1 MRSFIKLQFWTN
13 LMNIYQFNYSMKIK
27 TAIRVYP
34 NGRLHLLVSFN
45 EYAENYDDEESL
57 EDRKEFLKYFPEEL
71 EHLYT
76 KIN

>member
-1 MRSFIKLQFWTN
+1 MAIK
-13 LMNIYQFNYSMKIK
+13 
-27 TAIRVYP
+27 VYP

>member
-1 MRSFIKLQFWTN
+1 MGIDKVQHITKFKMAT
-13 LMNIYQFNYSMKIK
+13 
-27 TAIRVYP
+27 RVYP